1 MRRMQCQPA
10 RVFAM
15 QKKCITSVVLLLVSA
30 GMAATVA
37 AQSEPGFQMPAI
49 TVQPLEGKVLVP
61 AEIISVGPTCRSA
74 VNITS
79 EQRNTLAR
87 IKGTVESSSCPAS
100 HGEYTFVIAIRDE
113 NNERSTIEVSE
124 TWQRSDD
131 APISFVKEYPI
142 PENVDLTRV
151 SLRGLR
157 CTCDE
162 LPAE

>member
-1 MRRMQCQPA
+1 MSRMQCQPA
-10 RVFAM
+10 RAFAI
-15 QKKCITSVVLLLVSA
+15 QRKCIASVVLLLASA
-30 GMAATVA
+30 GMAPIAA

-61 AEIISVGPTCRSA
+61 AEVITVSKTCGAA
-74 VNITS
+74 VNITW
-79 EQRNTLAR
+79 EQRNMLAHV
-87 IKGTVESSSCPAS
+87 KGTVESSSCPAS
-100 HGEYTFVIAIRDE
+100 HGEHTFVIAIRDE

-131 APISFVKEYPI
+131 APISFLKEYPI